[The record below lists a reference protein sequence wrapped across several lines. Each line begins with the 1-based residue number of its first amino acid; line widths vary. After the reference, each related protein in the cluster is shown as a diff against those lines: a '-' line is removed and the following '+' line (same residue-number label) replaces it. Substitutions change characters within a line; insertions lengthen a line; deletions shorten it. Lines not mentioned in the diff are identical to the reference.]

1 VLRDEG
7 RTVLFVEHDMDMVHE
22 ISDWVVVMA
31 EGRVI
36 SEGTAMDVGADQRV
50 IDAYLGA
57 RHDID
62 LGYDA

>member
-1 VLRDEG
+1 
-7 RTVLFVEHDMDMVHE
+7 
-22 ISDWVVVMA
+22 MA

-36 SEGTAMDVGADQRV
+36 SEGTASQVGADQQV

-62 LGYDA
+62 LGDPQ